1 MDSSVDC
8 QLASVMAARLRE
20 ARTELTTRW
29 LDRIS
34 ERVSIDPERIFPTEE
49 LLDHAPRLV
58 DGVAD
63 YIENPASAVGAD
75 TDVIS
80 RARELG
86 ALRHS
91 QGFDEFEILKEYEI
105 FGGILFTFLNSIVS
119 GEQDACSRSELATV
133 AHRLFQAISLIQ
145 QATATQ
151 YLQLMKSQL
160 GEREERL
167 RSFHRALTH
176 ELRNRMGAISGAAQL
191 LEIPEVSD
199 SKRRELGSIIVR
211 NATGMRVVLEDL
223 LELSRVSEDA
233 RQQRHVRLRSAA
245 AEVRRHLR
253 DAAKAAGVE
262 LRIAPDL
269 PDVEVSA
276 AAVELCL
283 MNLVSNAI
291 KYADPTRESRVAE
304 VGGYLMLSDSDR
316 PSEVVVEVRDNGI
329 GVPAALRSQ
338 LFDRF
343 FRAHT
348 ESVPAIDGTGLGLS
362 IVRET
367 VESLGGRVWADFP
380 DEGSVFAFAIPCRR
394 TSDMA
399 SLGDHVSVRRE
410 SEEGH
415 P

>member
-8 QLASVMAARLRE
+8 QLAAIMAERLRA

-34 ERVSIDPERIFPTEE
+34 ERVSINPNRIFPTEE
-49 LLDHAPRLV
+49 LLDHAPRLIS
-58 DGVAD
+58 GVAD
-63 YIENPASAVGAD
+63 YIEDPSRAVAAD

-80 RARELG
+80 KARELG

-105 FGGILFTFLNSIVS
+105 FGGILFSFLGRIVS
-119 GEQDACSRSELATV
+119 EEGDDCSRSEMATV

-151 YLQLMKSQL
+151 YLQLMKAQL

-167 RSFHRALTH
+167 RSFNRALTH

-191 LEIPEVSD
+191 LEIPELSET
-199 SKRRELGSIIVR
+199 KRRELGSLIVR

-223 LELSRVSEDA
+223 LELSRVSDDA

-253 DAAKAAGVE
+253 DAAKSAGVDI
-262 LRIAPDL
+262 RIAPDL

-283 MNLVSNAI
+283 MNLISNSI
-291 KYADPTRESRVAE
+291 KYADPAKGSRVAE
-304 VGGYLMLSDSDR
+304 VRGYVMVSEADR
-316 PSEVVVEVRDNGI
+316 PSEVVVEVHDNGI
-329 GVPAALRSQ
+329 GVPAALRGQ

-343 FRAHT
+343 FRAHK
-348 ESVPAIDGTGLGLS
+348 ESVPAVDGTGLGLS

-367 VESLGGRVWADFP
+367 VEALGGRVWADFP
-380 DEGSVFAFAIPCRR
+380 EVGSVFAFAIPCRR
-394 TSDMA
+394 TSDLA
-399 SLGDHVSVRRE
+399 SLGEYVSVRRE
-410 SEEGH
+410 SDERR

>member
-1 MDSSVDC
+1 MDTSVDC
-8 QLASVMAARLRE
+8 QLAAVMAEHLR
-20 ARTELTTRW
+20 ASRNELTARW

-34 ERVSIDPERIFPTEE
+34 ERVSINPNRIFPTEE
-49 LLDHAPRLV
+49 LLDHAPLLIG
-58 DGVAD
+58 GVAD
-63 YIENPASAVGAD
+63 YIENPARAVAAD

-80 RARELG
+80 KARELG
-86 ALRHS
+86 ALRHE

-105 FGGILFTFLNSIVS
+105 FGGILFNFLARIVS
-119 GEQDACSRSELATV
+119 EEEDDCSRSDMAIV

-151 YLQLMKSQL
+151 YLQLMKAQL

-191 LEIPEVSD
+191 LEIPELSET
-199 SKRRELGSIIVR
+199 KRRELGSLLVR

-223 LELSRVSEDA
+223 LELSRVHDDT

-253 DAAKAAGVE
+253 DAAKSAGVDI
-262 LRIAPDL
+262 RIAPDL

-283 MNLVSNAI
+283 MNLISNAI
-291 KYADPTRESRVAE
+291 KYADPAKELRVAE
-304 VGGYLMLSDSDR
+304 VRGYVMVSEADR
-316 PSEVVVEVRDNGI
+316 PSEAVVEVHDNGI
-329 GVPAALRSQ
+329 GVPAALRGR
-338 LFDRF
+338 LFERF
-343 FRAHT
+343 FRAHKD
-348 ESVPAIDGTGLGLS
+348 SVPAVDGSGLGLS

-367 VESLGGRVWADFP
+367 VEALGGRVWADFT

-394 TSDMA
+394 TADLA
-399 SLGDHVSVRRE
+399 SMGDYVSVRRE
-410 SEEGH
+410 SEERRS
-415 P
+415 

>member
-8 QLASVMAARLRE
+8 QLAAIMAERLRA

-34 ERVSIDPERIFPTEE
+34 ERVSINPNRIFPTEE
-49 LLDHAPRLV
+49 LLDHAPMLIT
-58 DGVAD
+58 GVAD
-63 YIENPASAVGAD
+63 YIEDPSKAVAAD

-80 RARELG
+80 KARELG

-105 FGGILFTFLNSIVS
+105 FGGILFSFLARIVS
-119 GEQDACSRSELATV
+119 EEGEDCSRSDMATV

-151 YLQLMKSQL
+151 YLQLMKAQL

-167 RSFHRALTH
+167 RSFNRALTH

-191 LEIPEVSD
+191 LEIPELSET
-199 SKRRELGSIIVR
+199 KRRELGSLIVR

-223 LELSRVSEDA
+223 LELSRVSDDS

-253 DAAKAAGVE
+253 DAAKSAGVE
-262 LRIAPDL
+262 IRIAPDV

-283 MNLVSNAI
+283 MNLISNAI
-291 KYADPTRESRVAE
+291 KYADTTKESRVAD
-304 VGGYLMLSDSDR
+304 VRGYVMVSEADR

-329 GVPAALRSQ
+329 GVPAALRGQ

-343 FRAHT
+343 FRAHK
-348 ESVPAIDGTGLGLS
+348 ESAPAVEGTGLGLS

-367 VESLGGRVWADFP
+367 VEALGGRVWADFP
-380 DEGSVFAFAIPCRR
+380 EAGSVFAFAIPCRR
-394 TSDMA
+394 TSDIA
-399 SLGDHVSVRRE
+399 SLGEYVSMRRE
-410 SEEGH
+410 SDERR